1 MRNKNKGFTL
11 IEMLVVIAV
20 IGLLAALILVGLSSF
35 RVRGRDTRRI
45 ADVKEVQNGLELYY
59 MKNGHYPI
67 VSGTTPNDRWSNLTL
82 QLTDPQENLGITQV
96 PQDPNHNPS
105 DPNNSPSYDYASDAA
120 GQHYVIAVR
129 LEDQKSALLNDDIDQ
144 LPFTPS
150 VNIDCTDP
158 VYCVMM

>member
-35 RVRGRDTRRI
+35 RVRGRDTRRV

-59 MKNGHYPI
+59 TKNGHYPI
-67 VSGTTPNDRWSNLTL
+67 VSEAFPKDRWSDLTSK
-82 QLTDPQENLGITQV
+82 LTDPNEGLGINQI
-96 PQDPNHNPS
+96 PQDPNYNS
-105 DPNNSPSYDYASDAA
+105 NDPNSPSYDYVSDAD